1 MTQAAHMSAKRGI
14 GFIILAMMIFSCLNA
29 IVKDVTTQYDPIQLV
44 FFRCLFAAF
53 PAGALMF
60 FRNDWTRPAPSAW
73 KYHLIRAILLAG
85 GLAILFLGIG
95 KLPLSN
101 SMALYFS
108 STLFLV
114 LLSYPILKEKVS
126 PMQGIAVFVGLL
138 GVLIIAKPG
147 GDVFHWGAIFV
158 IMGALMESA
167 YNLYGRLL
175 SPTHNIYMLTFLGS
189 FLPALLLLLILPFV
203 WVTPDFTG
211 WIALIAL
218 GLGGGLGQ
226 LCVTSAYQHAP
237 AGTLAPMI
245 YSALL
250 WSVLLDIILYSNW
263 PTTSLLLGC
272 AIIISSGLMI
282 VFQESG
288 RKRA

>member
-1 MTQAAHMSAKRGI
+1 MPQAAHMSAKRGI
-14 GFIILAMMIFSCLNA
+14 GFIILAMLIFSILNA
-29 IVKDVTTQYDPIQLV
+29 IVKDITTQFDPIQLV

-53 PAGALMF
+53 PAGALMI
-60 FRNDWTRPAPSAW
+60 FRNGWMQPAHSDW
-73 KYHLIRAILLAG
+73 KYHFIRAILLAG
-85 GLAILFLGIG
+85 GLAILFTGIG

-114 LLSYPILKEKVS
+114 LLSYPILKEKVGL
-126 PMQGIAVFVGLL
+126 MQGVAVFIGLL

-175 SPTHNIYMLTFLGS
+175 SPTHNTYMLTFLGS
-189 FLPALLLLLILPFV
+189 LLPALLLLGALPFV

-226 LCVTSAYQHAP
+226 LCVTTAYQYAP

-263 PTTSLLLGC
+263 PTESLLLGC
-272 AIIISSGLMI
+272 GIIIASGLMI
-282 VFQESG
+282 VFQESR
-288 RKRA
+288 RKRV